1 MFLHQNK
8 YPPPVPSAF
17 PEIHV
22 DSAFKPEVITTRNK
36 SSPMETQNPNS
47 ALRMVAATP
56 KSMKPKT
63 LLELAQGDFDL
74 LDESTTSN
82 SALENT
88 HIEIDCIIDERNPQ
102 MTASESFTQMSL
114 PKELV
119 STPNLPVISI

>member
-1 MFLHQNK
+1 LFLHQNTN
-8 YPPPVPSAF
+8 PSPVPSAF

-36 SSPMETQNPNS
+36 SSPMETQNSNS
-47 ALRMVAATP
+47 ALRMVAAAP

-88 HIEIDCIIDERNPQ
+88 HIEIDRIIDEHNPQ
-102 MTASESFTQMSL
+102 MTTSESFIQMSL

-119 STPNLPVISI
+119 STPNIPVISI